1 MRPLLAALLH
11 DIADSKFNNGDEVVG
26 PETARTFLESE
37 DVDGEII
44 NHVIKII
51 ENISYKG
58 GNFENLCFG
67 GVISFRM
74 QTV

>member
-1 MRPLLAALLH
+1 LAALLH

-26 PETARTFLESE
+26 PKQRAFLESE
-37 DVDGEII
+37 GVDEEIV

-58 GNFENLCFG
+58 RNLKN
-67 GVISFRM
+67 SLLSS
-74 QTV
+74 